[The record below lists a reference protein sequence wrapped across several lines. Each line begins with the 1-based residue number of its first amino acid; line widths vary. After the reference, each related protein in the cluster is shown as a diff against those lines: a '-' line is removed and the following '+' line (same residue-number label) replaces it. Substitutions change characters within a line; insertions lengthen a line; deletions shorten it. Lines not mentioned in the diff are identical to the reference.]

1 MTWAEAKEQEVMRN
15 IVNTF
20 NTLSKE
26 KQEELLLKL
35 SIKLVDNRA
44 QSTQ

>member
-1 MTWAEAKEQEVMRN
+1 MTWTEANEQLVIRN

-44 QSTQ
+44 QSAQ